1 MKGLEYAVIV
11 AGLLLVWYLSTQKT
25 KETFV
30 PEFLEQGNVRRTAE
44 TSRSSYAQ
52 QGLDTI
58 IGQLQDEISSGKQQI
73 AAFYKS
79 GVEQKITD
87 LNLKNRKLQ
96 RGILTEKDDITAAK
110 MRGEQPI
117 PPPAPTVSTSQYV
130 ALGLLGV
137 TMVVLMVV

>member
-1 MKGLEYAVIV
+1 MDSQFNS
-11 AGLLLVWYLSTQKT
+11 LVQSYSSNYVQYKVT
-25 KETFV
+25 
-30 PEFLEQGNVRRTAE
+30 GNPSYQNGYTA
-44 TSRSSYAQ
+44 AQ

-58 IGQLQDEISSGKQQI
+58 LGQLQDEVNSGKQQI

-96 RGILTEKDDITAAK
+96 RGILTEKDDIAAATI
-110 MRGEQPI
+110 RGEQPV
-117 PPPAPTVSTSQYV
+117 PAPVATVTTSQYI

>member
-1 MKGLEYAVIV
+1 MDSQFNS
-11 AGLLLVWYLSTQKT
+11 LVQSYSSNYVQYKVT
-25 KETFV
+25 
-30 PEFLEQGNVRRTAE
+30 GNPSYQNAYTA
-44 TSRSSYAQ
+44 AQ

>member
-1 MKGLEYAVIV
+1 MDSQFNSLIQSYSSNYVQYKV
-11 AGLLLVWYLSTQKT
+11 T
-25 KETFV
+25 
-30 PEFLEQGNVRRTAE
+30 GNPSYQNGYTA
-44 TSRSSYAQ
+44 AQ

-58 IGQLQDEISSGKQQI
+58 IGQLQDEVNSGKQQI

-96 RGILTEKDDITAAK
+96 RGILTEKDDIAAATI
-110 MRGEQPI
+110 RGEQPV
-117 PPPAPTVSTSQYV
+117 PPPVATVTTSQYL

>member
-1 MKGLEYAVIV
+1 MDSQFNSLVQSYSSNYVQYKVTGNPSYQNGYA
-11 AGLLLVWYLSTQKT
+11 A
-25 KETFV
+25 
-30 PEFLEQGNVRRTAE
+30 
-44 TSRSSYAQ
+44 AQ

-58 IGQLQDEISSGKQQI
+58 IGQLQDQVDSGKQQI

-96 RGILTEKDDITAAK
+96 RGILTQKDDIEAAK
-110 MRGEQPI
+110 IRGEQP
-117 PPPAPTVSTSQYV
+117 PPTPAPVSTSQYV
-130 ALGLLGV
+130 ALGVLGL